1 MGWVND
7 LFQSDEF
14 AYKADT
20 PEKDAKSSGIYRFLD
35 AQDSVTSYFSEKDEE
50 SIKNFQLMLKN
61 EDGFREYLEVLKKFS
76 SELDANK
83 DDLILAVEMNLED
96 FLNPKDQTVDS

>member
-1 MGWVND
+1 M
-7 LFQSDEF
+7 S
-14 AYKADT
+14 
-20 PEKDAKSSGIYRFLD
+20 KS
-35 AQDSVTSYFSEKDEE
+35 SYFSEKDED

-76 SELDANK
+76 SEQDANK

-96 FLNPKDQTVDS
+96 FLNPKDQSVDR